1 MTSIFLNKT
10 LRIRRAAILLMA
22 IFVVSSFMA
31 PLYAADIQRLVI
43 KTETAQHEFTVEIM
57 RSPEDRSIG
66 LMHRKHLDQDKGMLF
81 DFEGSVIANMW
92 MKNTYVPLDML
103 FIRADGTI
111 VNIAHDTVPL
121 STKVLSSSGKVRY
134 VLEVNA
140 GIAKHLGIVPGNHV
154 VVP

>member
-1 MTSIFLNKT
+1 
-10 LRIRRAAILLMA
+10 
-22 IFVVSSFMA
+22 
-31 PLYAADIQRLVI
+31 
-43 KTETAQHEFTVEIM
+43 
-57 RSPEDRSIG
+57 
-66 LMHRKHLDQDKGMLF
+66 
-81 DFEGSVIANMW
+81 MW